1 MVSFVENS
9 ASIGSLVSK
18 KLGLILQRRFILA
31 PNVTQT
37 EHLGAGPIWY
47 SQSTSLLNTWQKD
60 KTPGSWNVFGY
71 HLVGRHSVWQ
81 QGAFNIGLDLQQL
94 LGFCRGS
101 LRGLSGG
108 TWVYYTL
115 SRCSARKFI
124 LRAGEKLDLFLELA
138 IGREMYTMI

>member
-47 SQSTSLLNTWQKD
+47 SQSTSLLNTCDRKI
-60 KTPGSWNVFGY
+60 K
-71 HLVGRHSVWQ
+71 HLDH
-81 QGAFNIGLDLQQL
+81 
-94 LGFCRGS
+94 
-101 LRGLSGG
+101 
-108 TWVYYTL
+108 
-115 SRCSARKFI
+115 
-124 LRAGEKLDLFLELA
+124 
-138 IGREMYTMI
+138 EMYLDITW